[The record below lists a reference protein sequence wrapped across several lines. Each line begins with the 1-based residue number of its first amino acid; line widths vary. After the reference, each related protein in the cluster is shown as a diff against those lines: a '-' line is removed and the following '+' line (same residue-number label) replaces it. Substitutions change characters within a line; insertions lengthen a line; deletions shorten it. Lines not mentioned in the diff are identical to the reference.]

1 MLIASNI
8 PIVVNPFFAH
18 FLPLLFPMIFSL
30 LGRLPDNRLFG
41 LGKDLKGSSIF
52 FWTFLKP
59 AKLVKLFLMVTL
71 LIQNIST
78 EKE

>member
-30 LGRLPDNRLFG
+30 PGRLPDNRLFG

-52 FWTFLKP
+52 FG
-59 AKLVKLFLMVTL
+59 LF
-71 LIQNIST
+71 
-78 EKE
+78 